1 MLHLVTPI
9 RWGDPPLTSRRLF
22 MLGEPIKAD
31 QCRHPASSPSLQWG
45 PITPVACGLPTPTEN
60 DEPEMCSKQKKKPVR
75 NCWLWSISGVLN
87 AESLLS
93 DTLSRS

>member
-1 MLHLVTPI
+1 
-9 RWGDPPLTSRRLF
+9 
-22 MLGEPIKAD
+22 
-31 QCRHPASSPSLQWG
+31 
-45 PITPVACGLPTPTEN
+45 
-60 DEPEMCSKQKKKPVR
+60 MCSKQKKKPVR